1 MTTKTHALEV
11 SAAWL
16 DSDHATLVLEGF
28 AGTGKTT
35 AARWIFDH
43 FAARRTVTPMGA
55 SRGPVWWAAK
65 LLPGSGDS
73 RERDAWAAFDS
84 ASLIVIDDAGTEQW
98 AERVTSAIER
108 AHDVTPSKRLVVT
121 HNLTRGDFMSRFG
134 DRVKSRL
141 INAQWSTIH
150 AADYRDTPPI
160 GAPWPLPTD
169 PTPRE
174 LAETAAREAQ
184 VAAEEAELERTRP
197 AREAAAARAFAEIR
211 DIIAK
216 LDAEKTIARS
226 ADDRHDDDRRRHLRE
241 QVRLRMVGDE

>member
-35 AARWIFDH
+35 AARWIFEH

-73 RERDAWAAFDS
+73 RERESWAAFDS

-108 AHDVTPSKRLVVT
+108 AHDVTPSKRLVIT
-121 HNLTRGDFMSRFG
+121 HNLTRADFMQRFG

-141 INAQWSTIH
+141 ISAQWSTIH
-150 AADYRDTPPI
+150 ATDYRDTPPI
-160 GAPWPLPTD
+160 GPAWPLPTD

-174 LAETAAREAQ
+174 LADAAAREAQ
-184 VAAEEAELERTRP
+184 AAAEDAELERTRP

-226 ADDRHDDDRRRHLRE
+226 ADERHDDDRRRQLRE
-241 QVRLRMVGDE
+241 QVRRRMVGDE